1 MKKFMVKILLFIPF
15 LSLSYILLLAIW
27 GSFAPSLLITNLNY
41 SIAGYA
47 HMYSRM
53 EEVKQ
58 TKNVDILF
66 LGASFAYR
74 GFDPRIFKAYGY
86 KTFNLGSSNQ
96 TPVQTKI
103 LLERYLN
110 GLNPK
115 LIVYEVSPR
124 TFTYDGVESALDL
137 IANDK
142 IDGTTLKMALTINN
156 IRIYNTLLFGYC
168 RQLLNKTENLKP
180 SMVRGLDRYIS
191 GGYVTRILLTYN
203 SGFEKYPESRW
214 VPLQVQIDSF
224 EGILNMIRKKRIKF
238 CLVQSPVTRVEYN
251 LYRADHAR
259 IEAYFSGK
267 TTNYLNFNTFLEL
280 DDSLHFLDNHHL
292 NQNGVEIFNREL
304 IRQIPN
310 LQP

>member
-1 MKKFMVKILLFIPF
+1 MKKFIVKILLFIPF
-15 LSLSYILLLAIW
+15 LAFSYTLLLIIW

-41 SIAGYA
+41 NIAGYA

-58 TKNVDILF
+58 TKDVDILF

-96 TPVQTKI
+96 TPVQTQV
-103 LLERYLN
+103 LLERYLD

-124 TFTYDGVESALDL
+124 TFTYDGVESTLDV

-142 IDGTTLKMALTINN
+142 IDASTLKMVLKINN
-156 IRIYNTLLFGYC
+156 VRAYNTLLFGYVQ
-168 RQLLNKTENLKP
+168 QLLNKTQNLNP
-180 SMVRGLDRYIS
+180 SFVRGPDTYIP
-191 GGYVTRILLTYN
+191 GGYVARTLTYN
-203 SGFEKYPESRW
+203 TGYERYPETRW
-214 VPLQVQIDSF
+214 VPLPAQIESF
-224 EGILNMIRKKRIKF
+224 ERVLNMIRKKKIKL

-251 LYRADHAR
+251 LYKADHAR
-259 IEAYFSGK
+259 IEAYFSGRAK
-267 TTNYLNFNTFLEL
+267 NYLNFNGFLDL
-280 DDSLHFLDNHHL
+280 DDSLHFLDNRHL
-292 NQNGVEIFNREL
+292 NQDGVEIFNREL
-304 IRQIPN
+304 IKQIPN